1 MVYIALGSNMGNRFA
16 LLQEAVFCIGSRI
29 GTILSVSK
37 VYETPAWG
45 FESEA
50 FLNACIKIETEQT
63 ALDVLDTLLTIEKE
77 LGRDRNLS
85 EGYQARPID
94 LDILLF
100 NNEIISHERLLV
112 PHPRMELR
120 QFVLTPLA
128 DIAAKTVHPQ
138 LKKSIEELQQK
149 CEDDSV
155 LSIWNEPLTF

>member
-1 MVYIALGSNMGNRFA
+1 MVYIALGSNIGNRFA

-63 ALDVLDTLLTIEKE
+63 ALDVLDSLLTIEKE

>member
-1 MVYIALGSNMGNRFA
+1 MVYIGLGSNIGNRFA
-16 LLQEAVFCIGSRI
+16 LLQEAVDCIDSRI

-45 FESEA
+45 FESEV
-50 FLNACIKIETEQT
+50 FLNACIKIETKYT
-63 ALDVLDTLLTIEKE
+63 AFEVLEALLSIENK
-77 LGRDRNLS
+77 LGRDRNS
-85 EGYQARPID
+85 REGYQARPID

-100 NNEIISHERLLV
+100 KNDVISQKHLQL

-128 DIAAKTVHPQ
+128 DIAASIVHPQ
-138 LKKSIEELQQK
+138 LQKSIEELQQI

-155 LSIWNEPLTF
+155 LSIWNEQLKF

>member
-1 MVYIALGSNMGNRFA
+1 MRW
-16 LLQEAVFCIGSRI
+16 AVTLETDSLYSKRQYDCIGSRI

-63 ALDVLDTLLTIEKE
+63 ALDVLDTLLTIENE

>member
-1 MVYIALGSNMGNRFA
+1 MVYIGLGSNIGNRFA
-16 LLQEAVFCIGSRI
+16 LLQEAVDCIDSSI

-50 FLNACIKIETEQT
+50 FLNACIKIETKYT
-63 ALDVLDTLLTIEKE
+63 AFEVLEALLSIENK

-100 NNEIISHERLLV
+100 KNDVISQKHLQL

-128 DIAAKTVHPQ
+128 DIAASIVHPQ
-138 LKKSIEELQQK
+138 LQKSIEELQQI

-155 LSIWNEPLTF
+155 LSIWNEQLKF

>member
-1 MVYIALGSNMGNRFA
+1 MVYIGLGSNIGNRFA
-16 LLQEAVFCIGSRI
+16 LLQEAVDCIDSSI

-50 FLNACIKIETEQT
+50 FLNACIKIETKYT
-63 ALDVLDTLLTIEKE
+63 AFEVLEALLSIENK
-77 LGRDRNLS
+77 LGRDRNPR

-100 NNEIISHERLLV
+100 KNDVISQKHLQL

-128 DIAAKTVHPQ
+128 DIAASIVHPQ
-138 LKKSIEELQQK
+138 LQKSIEELQQI

-155 LSIWNEPLTF
+155 LSIWNEQLKF

>member
-1 MVYIALGSNMGNRFA
+1 MVYIGLGSNIGNRFA
-16 LLQEAVFCIGSRI
+16 LLQEAVDCIDSRI

-50 FLNACIKIETEQT
+50 FLNACIKIETKYT
-63 ALDVLDTLLTIEKE
+63 AFEVLEALLSIENK
-77 LGRDRNLS
+77 LGRDRNPR

-100 NNEIISHERLLV
+100 KNDIISQKHLQL

-128 DIAAKTVHPQ
+128 DIAASIVHPQ
-138 LKKSIEELQQK
+138 LQKSIEELQQI

-155 LSIWNEPLTF
+155 LSIWNEQLKF

>member
-1 MVYIALGSNMGNRFA
+1 MVYIALGSNIGNRFA

-50 FLNACIKIETEQT
+50 FLNACIKIKTEQT
-63 ALDVLDTLLTIEKE
+63 ALDVLDTLLTIENE

-100 NNEIISHERLLV
+100 NNEIISHERLIV

>member
-1 MVYIALGSNMGNRFA
+1 MVYIALGSNIGNRFV
-16 LLQEAVFCIGSRI
+16 LLQKAVDLIGSRI

>member
-1 MVYIALGSNMGNRFA
+1 MVYIGLGSNIGNRFA
-16 LLQEAVFCIGSRI
+16 LLQEAVDSIDSRI

-50 FLNACIKIETEQT
+50 FLNACIKIETKYT
-63 ALDVLDTLLTIEKE
+63 AFEVLEALLSIENK
-77 LGRDRNLS
+77 LGRDRNPR

-100 NNEIISHERLLV
+100 KNDVISQKHLQL

-128 DIAAKTVHPQ
+128 DIAASIVHPQ
-138 LKKSIEELQQK
+138 LQKSIEELQQV
-149 CEDDSV
+149 CEDDAV
-155 LSIWNEPLTF
+155 LSIWNEQLKF

>member
-1 MVYIALGSNMGNRFA
+1 MVYIALGSNIGNRFA
-16 LLQEAVFCIGSRI
+16 LLQKAVFCIGSRI

-94 LDILLF
+94 LDMLLF

>member
-1 MVYIALGSNMGNRFA
+1 MVYIALGSNIGNRFA

-120 QFVLTPLA
+120 QFVLTPLT

-138 LKKSIEELQQK
+138 LKKNIEELQQK

>member
-1 MVYIALGSNMGNRFA
+1 MVYIALGSNIGNRLA

-63 ALDVLDTLLTIEKE
+63 ALDVLDTLLTIENK

-100 NNEIISHERLLV
+100 NNEIISHECLEV

-128 DIAAKTVHPQ
+128 DIAAKTVHPL
-138 LKKSIEELQQK
+138 LKKNIEELQQK

-155 LSIWNEPLTF
+155 LSIWNEPLKF

>member
-1 MVYIALGSNMGNRFA
+1 MVYIGLGSNIGNRFA
-16 LLQEAVFCIGSRI
+16 LLQEAVDCIDSRI

-50 FLNACIKIETEQT
+50 FLNACIKIETKYT
-63 ALDVLDTLLTIEKE
+63 AFEVLEALLSIENK
-77 LGRDRNLS
+77 LGRDRNPR

-100 NNEIISHERLLV
+100 KNDVISQKNLQL

-128 DIAAKTVHPQ
+128 DIAASIVHPQ
-138 LKKSIEELQQK
+138 LQKSIEELQQV

-155 LSIWNEPLTF
+155 LSIWNEQLKF

>member
-1 MVYIALGSNMGNRFA
+1 MVYITLGSNIGNRFA
-16 LLQEAVFCIGSRI
+16 LLQKAVVCIGSQI
-29 GTILSVSK
+29 GSVLSVSK

-50 FLNACIKIETEQT
+50 FLNACIKVETKLT
-63 ALDVLDTLLTIEKE
+63 AMDILDALLTIENE
-77 LGRDRNLS
+77 LGRNRNHS

-100 NNEIISHERLLV
+100 NNEIISHERLQV

-128 DIAAKTVHPQ
+128 DIAKKTIHPQ
-138 LKKSIEELQQK
+138 LKKSIKELQQK

-155 LSIWNEPLTF
+155 LSIWKEPLTF

>member
-1 MVYIALGSNMGNRFA
+1 MVYIALGSNIGNRFA

-128 DIAAKTVHPQ
+128 DISAKTVHPQ

>member
-1 MVYIALGSNMGNRFA
+1 MVYIGLGSNIGNRFA
-16 LLQEAVFCIGSRI
+16 LLQEAVDCIDSSI

-50 FLNACIKIETEQT
+50 FLNACIKIETKYT
-63 ALDVLDTLLTIEKE
+63 AFEVLEALLSIENK
-77 LGRDRNLS
+77 LGRDRNPR

-100 NNEIISHERLLV
+100 KNDVISHKHLQL

-128 DIAAKTVHPQ
+128 DIAASIVHPQ
-138 LKKSIEELQQK
+138 LQKSIEELQQI

-155 LSIWNEPLTF
+155 LSIWNEQLKF

>member
-1 MVYIALGSNMGNRFA
+1 MVYIALGSNIGNRFV
-16 LLQEAVFCIGSRI
+16 LLQKAVDLIGSRI

-50 FLNACIKIETEQT
+50 FLNVCIKIKTEQT
-63 ALDVLDTLLTIEKE
+63 ALDVLDALLTIENE
-77 LGRDRNLS
+77 LGRDQNPS

-100 NNEIISHERLLV
+100 NNEIISHERLQL
-112 PHPRMELR
+112 PHPIMELR

-128 DIAAKTVHPQ
+128 DIATKTVHPK

-149 CEDDSV
+149 CEDNSV
-155 LSIWNEPLTF
+155 LSIWNESLKF

>member
-1 MVYIALGSNMGNRFA
+1 MVYIALGSNIGNRFA
-16 LLQEAVFCIGSRI
+16 LIQEAVFCIGSRI

-138 LKKSIEELQQK
+138 LKKNIEELQQK

>member
-1 MVYIALGSNMGNRFA
+1 MVYIGLGSNIGNRFA
-16 LLQEAVFCIGSRI
+16 LLQEAVDCIDSSI

-50 FLNACIKIETEQT
+50 FLNACIKIETKYT
-63 ALDVLDTLLTIEKE
+63 AFEVLEALLSIENK
-77 LGRDRNLS
+77 LGRDRNPR

-100 NNEIISHERLLV
+100 KNDIISQKHLQL

-128 DIAAKTVHPQ
+128 DIAASIVHPQ
-138 LKKSIEELQQK
+138 LQKSIEELQQI

-155 LSIWNEPLTF
+155 LSIWNEQLKF

>member
-1 MVYIALGSNMGNRFA
+1 MVYIGLGSNIGNRFA
-16 LLQEAVFCIGSRI
+16 LLQEAFDCIDSSI

-50 FLNACIKIETEQT
+50 FLNACIKIETKYT
-63 ALDVLDTLLTIEKE
+63 AFEVLEALLSIENK
-77 LGRDRNLS
+77 LGRDRNPR

-100 NNEIISHERLLV
+100 KNDVISQKHLQL

-128 DIAAKTVHPQ
+128 DIAASIVHPQ
-138 LKKSIEELQQK
+138 LQKSIEELQQI

-155 LSIWNEPLTF
+155 LSIWNEQLKF

>member
-1 MVYIALGSNMGNRFA
+1 MVYIALGSNIGNRFA
-16 LLQEAVFCIGSRI
+16 LIQEAVFCIGSRI

-63 ALDVLDTLLTIEKE
+63 ALDVLDSLLTIEKE

>member
-1 MVYIALGSNMGNRFA
+1 MVYIGLGSNIGNRFA
-16 LLQEAVFCIGSRI
+16 LLQEAVDCIDSRI

-50 FLNACIKIETEQT
+50 FLNACIKIETKYT
-63 ALDVLDTLLTIEKE
+63 AFEVLEALLSIENK

-100 NNEIISHERLLV
+100 KNDVISQKRLQL

-128 DIAAKTVHPQ
+128 DIAASIVHPQ
-138 LKKSIEELQQK
+138 LQKSIEELQQV

-155 LSIWNEPLTF
+155 LSIWNEQLKF

>member
-1 MVYIALGSNMGNRFA
+1 MVYIALGSNIGNRFA

>member
-1 MVYIALGSNMGNRFA
+1 MVYIGLGSNIGNRFA
-16 LLQEAVFCIGSRI
+16 LLQEAVDSIDSRI

-50 FLNACIKIETEQT
+50 FLNACIKIETKYT
-63 ALDVLDTLLTIEKE
+63 AFEVLEALLSIENK
-77 LGRDRNLS
+77 LGRDRNPR

-100 NNEIISHERLLV
+100 KNDVISQKHLQL

-128 DIAAKTVHPQ
+128 DIAASIVHPQ
-138 LKKSIEELQQK
+138 LQKSIEELQQI

-155 LSIWNEPLTF
+155 LSIWNEQLKF

>member
-1 MVYIALGSNMGNRFA
+1 MVYIGLGSNIGNRFA
-16 LLQEAVFCIGSRI
+16 LLQEAVDCIDSRI

-50 FLNACIKIETEQT
+50 FLNACIKIETKYT
-63 ALDVLDTLLTIEKE
+63 AFEVLEALLSIENK

-100 NNEIISHERLLV
+100 KNDVISQKNLQL

-128 DIAAKTVHPQ
+128 DIAASIVHPQ
-138 LKKSIEELQQK
+138 LQKSIEELQQV

-155 LSIWNEPLTF
+155 LSIWNEQLKF

>member
-1 MVYIALGSNMGNRFA
+1 MVYIGLGSNIGNRFA
-16 LLQEAVFCIGSRI
+16 LLQEAVDCIDSRI

-50 FLNACIKIETEQT
+50 FLNACIKIETKYT
-63 ALDVLDTLLTIEKE
+63 AVEVLEALLSIENK
-77 LGRDRNLS
+77 LGRDRNPR

-100 NNEIISHERLLV
+100 KNDVISQKHLQL

-128 DIAAKTVHPQ
+128 DIAASIVHPQ
-138 LKKSIEELQQK
+138 LQKSIEELQQI

-155 LSIWNEPLTF
+155 LSIWNEQLKF

>member
-1 MVYIALGSNMGNRFA
+1 MVYIGLGSNIGNRFA
-16 LLQEAVFCIGSRI
+16 LLQEAVDCIDSRI

-45 FESEA
+45 FESEV
-50 FLNACIKIETEQT
+50 FLNACIKIETKYT
-63 ALDVLDTLLTIEKE
+63 AFEVLEALLSIENK
-77 LGRDRNLS
+77 LGRDRNPR

-100 NNEIISHERLLV
+100 KNDVISQKHLQL

-128 DIAAKTVHPQ
+128 DIAASIVHPQ
-138 LKKSIEELQQK
+138 LQKSIEELQQI

-155 LSIWNEPLTF
+155 LSIWNEQLKF

>member
-1 MVYIALGSNMGNRFA
+1 MVYIALGSNIGNRLA

-29 GTILSVSK
+29 GSILSVSK

-63 ALDVLDTLLTIEKE
+63 ALDVLDTLLTIENE

-128 DIAAKTVHPQ
+128 DIAAKTIHPL
-138 LKKSIEELQQK
+138 LKKNIEELQQK

-155 LSIWNEPLTF
+155 LSIWNEPLKF

>member
-1 MVYIALGSNMGNRFA
+1 MVYIALGSNIGNRFA

-94 LDILLF
+94 LDMLLF

>member
-1 MVYIALGSNMGNRFA
+1 MVYIALGSNIGNRLA

-29 GTILSVSK
+29 GSILSVSK

-63 ALDVLDTLLTIEKE
+63 ALDVLDTLLTIENE

-128 DIAAKTVHPQ
+128 DIAAKTLHPL
-138 LKKSIEELQQK
+138 LKKNIEELQQK

-155 LSIWNEPLTF
+155 LSIWNEPLKF

>member
-1 MVYIALGSNMGNRFA
+1 MKHL
-16 LLQEAVFCIGSRI
+16 
-29 GTILSVSK
+29 VSK

-50 FLNACIKIETEQT
+50 FLNACIKIETKYT
-63 ALDVLDTLLTIEKE
+63 AFEVLEALLSIENK
-77 LGRDRNLS
+77 LGRDRNPR

-100 NNEIISHERLLV
+100 KNDVISQKHLQL

-128 DIAAKTVHPQ
+128 DIAASIVHPQ
-138 LKKSIEELQQK
+138 LQKSIEELQQI

-155 LSIWNEPLTF
+155 LSIWNEQLKF

>member
-1 MVYIALGSNMGNRFA
+1 MVYIGLGSNIGNRFA
-16 LLQEAVFCIGSRI
+16 LLQEAVDCIDSSI

-50 FLNACIKIETEQT
+50 FLNACIKIETKYTVFEVLE
-63 ALDVLDTLLTIEKE
+63 ALLSIENK
-77 LGRDRNLS
+77 LGRDRNPR

-100 NNEIISHERLLV
+100 KNDVISQKHLQL

-128 DIAAKTVHPQ
+128 DIAASIVHPQ
-138 LKKSIEELQQK
+138 MQKSIEELQQI

-155 LSIWNEPLTF
+155 LSIWNEQLKF

>member
-1 MVYIALGSNMGNRFA
+1 MVYIAMGSNIGNRFA
-16 LLQEAVFCIGSRI
+16 LLQKAVVCIGSQI

-45 FESEA
+45 FESDS
-50 FLNACIKIETEQT
+50 FLNTCIKVETKLT
-63 ALDVLDTLLTIEKE
+63 ALDILDALLTIENE

-128 DIAAKTVHPQ
+128 DIAAKTIHPL
-138 LKKSIEELQQK
+138 LKKNIEELQQK

-155 LSIWNEPLTF
+155 LSIWNEPLKF

>member
-1 MVYIALGSNMGNRFA
+1 MVYIGLGSNIGNRFA
-16 LLQEAVFCIGSRI
+16 LLQEAVDCIDSRI

-50 FLNACIKIETEQT
+50 FLNACIKIETKYT
-63 ALDVLDTLLTIEKE
+63 AFEVLEALLSIENK
-77 LGRDRNLS
+77 LGRDRNS
-85 EGYQARPID
+85 REGYQARPID

-100 NNEIISHERLLV
+100 KNDVISQKHLQL

-128 DIAAKTVHPQ
+128 DIAASIVHPQ
-138 LKKSIEELQQK
+138 LQKSIEELQQI

-155 LSIWNEPLTF
+155 LSIWNEQLKF

>member
-1 MVYIALGSNMGNRFA
+1 MVYIALGSNIGNRFA
-16 LLQEAVFCIGSRI
+16 LIQEAVFCIGSRI

>member
-1 MVYIALGSNMGNRFA
+1 MVYIGLGSNIGNRFA
-16 LLQEAVFCIGSRI
+16 LLQEAVDCIDSRI

-45 FESEA
+45 FESEV
-50 FLNACIKIETEQT
+50 FLNACIKIETKYT
-63 ALDVLDTLLTIEKE
+63 AFEVLEALLSIENK
-77 LGRDRNLS
+77 LGRDRNS
-85 EGYQARPID
+85 REGYQARPID

-100 NNEIISHERLLV
+100 NNDVISQKHLQL

-128 DIAAKTVHPQ
+128 DIAASIVHPQ
-138 LKKSIEELQQK
+138 LQKSIEELQQI

-155 LSIWNEPLTF
+155 LSIWNEQLKF

>member
-1 MVYIALGSNMGNRFA
+1 MVYIGLGSNIGNRFA
-16 LLQEAVFCIGSRI
+16 LLQEAVDCIDSRI

-50 FLNACIKIETEQT
+50 FLNACIKIETKYT
-63 ALDVLDTLLTIEKE
+63 AFEVLEALLSIENK
-77 LGRDRNLS
+77 LGRDRNPR

-100 NNEIISHERLLV
+100 KNDVISQKHLQL

-128 DIAAKTVHPQ
+128 DIAASIVHPQ
-138 LKKSIEELQQK
+138 LQKSIEELQQI
-149 CEDDSV
+149 CEDNSV
-155 LSIWNEPLTF
+155 LSIWNEPLKF